1 MPELSSNIDQH
12 ANGGKLDRAS
22 DHLANERTFLAWVR
36 TGIAIVVFGFA
47 IGRFAIAI
55 RQFMQIEGRSNTSTG
70 FTAWFGAI
78 AIVAG
83 VLLTLAGLVRYRQ
96 TRAQLESG
104 TFTPAGFL
112 IDLVAILV
120 ALAGVALAIYLI
132 YIELRL

>member
-1 MPELSSNIDQH
+1 MLIARVTISRMNALFLRGCVPVLRSWF
-12 ANGGKLDRAS
+12 LVLR
-22 DHLANERTFLAWVR
+22 LADLRLP
-36 TGIAIVVFGFA
+36 FGNSC
-47 IGRFAIAI
+47 RL
-55 RQFMQIEGRSNTSTG
+55 RGRSNTSTG